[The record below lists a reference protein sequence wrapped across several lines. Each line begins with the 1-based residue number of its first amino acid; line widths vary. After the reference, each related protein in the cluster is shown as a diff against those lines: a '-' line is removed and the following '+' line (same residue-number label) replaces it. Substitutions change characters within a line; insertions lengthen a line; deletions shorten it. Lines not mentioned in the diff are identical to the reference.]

1 MLSHVTIHTL
11 GAVVY
16 GIFFAHFLW
25 FRSIPRAPAG
35 AGWWA
40 TSLLCIGGA
49 HVAYLLL
56 PASGLMPPSNTV
68 YATFNATELA
78 CLLAGL
84 IRCFRLGFKLR
95 WLAVAWLVVEA
106 GVWLGEFIG
115 IPPFARGLG
124 MTVVNTVGRLT
135 FAWVLLRRRDE
146 LDAPWL
152 LVAATTNA
160 LLALQWATYYP
171 AIEAFPTWLMHSF
184 LSGLALNMTQY
195 FALLAAL
202 LQGVHRRLLQAES
215 SALELAFRDPLT
227 GLNNRRYMSTL
238 FESALQLA
246 TRPHHQVAVLCL
258 DLDDFKSINDTA
270 GHQTG
275 DEVLKTVAARL
286 QKATRSTDICARMGG
301 DEFVV
306 ICTQL
311 EHEEQA
317 VAIAQKLLEVLA
329 EPIHAGARS
338 LTPGVSIGISF
349 YPKHA
354 RSLAELL
361 KCADQA
367 MYQAKT
373 TGKRGYRLYQA
384 ASPDEGLSPQAVG

>member
-16 GIFFAHFLW
+16 GIFLALFLW
-25 FRSIPRAPAG
+25 LRSIPRAPTG
-35 AGWWA
+35 TRWWVLA
-40 TSLLCIGGA
+40 LVAVGGA
-49 HVAYLLL
+49 HVAYLLS
-56 PASGLMPPSNTV
+56 PASGLAPPSDAA
-68 YATFNATELA
+68 YASLNATELA
-78 CLLAGL
+78 CFLAGL
-84 IRCFRLGFKLR
+84 IRCFKLSINLR
-95 WLAVAWLVVEA
+95 WL
-106 GVWLGEFIG
+106 GFVWLMIEGWIWLGVAAG
-115 IPPFARGLG
+115 IAPFDRGLG
-124 MTVVNTVGRLT
+124 VVAVNTAGRLVI
-135 FAWVLLRRRDE
+135 AWLLLRHRDE
-146 LDAPWL
+146 LDAHWL
-152 LVAATTNA
+152 LVAAAANL
-160 LLALQWATYYP
+160 LLALHWAAAYP
-171 AIEAFPTWLMHSF
+171 IVAVSPAWASYGF
-184 LSGLALNMTQY
+184 LLGVALNLTQY

-227 GLNNRRYMSTL
+227 GLNNRRYMDTL

-246 TRPHHQVAVLCL
+246 TRPHHRVAVLCL

-270 GHQTG
+270 GHQAG

-286 QKATRSTDICARMGG
+286 QQATRSTDICARMGG

-311 EHEEQA
+311 EQEAQA
-317 VAIAQKLLEVLA
+317 AAIAQKLLEVLA
-329 EPIHAGARS
+329 EPIHAGAHG